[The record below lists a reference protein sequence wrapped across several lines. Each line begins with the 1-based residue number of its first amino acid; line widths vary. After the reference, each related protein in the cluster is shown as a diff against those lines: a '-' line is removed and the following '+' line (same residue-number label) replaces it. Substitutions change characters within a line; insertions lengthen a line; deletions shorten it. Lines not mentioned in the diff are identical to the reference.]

1 MTGEIGVNMKRWNG
15 WGNVDTDY
23 PLPPSGLDYLT
34 KTLGQL
40 DPAADAAKETV
51 LAALTE
57 SRLPAHP
64 LVDAS
69 AETRLTHARGQSMRD
84 WVDLRHGRVNT
95 FPDGV
100 AFPES
105 DEDVRGLLKYARDA
119 GARVIPYG
127 GGTSVVG
134 HITPSKS
141 DAPVLTLSSKK

>member
-1 MTGEIGVNMKRWNG
+1 MKRWNG

-64 LVDAS
+64 LW
-69 AETRLTHARGQSMRD
+69 TRPPRRA
-84 WVDLRHGRVNT
+84 
-95 FPDGV
+95 
-100 AFPES
+100 
-105 DEDVRGLLKYARDA
+105 
-119 GARVIPYG
+119 
-127 GGTSVVG
+127 
-134 HITPSKS
+134 
-141 DAPVLTLSSKK
+141 